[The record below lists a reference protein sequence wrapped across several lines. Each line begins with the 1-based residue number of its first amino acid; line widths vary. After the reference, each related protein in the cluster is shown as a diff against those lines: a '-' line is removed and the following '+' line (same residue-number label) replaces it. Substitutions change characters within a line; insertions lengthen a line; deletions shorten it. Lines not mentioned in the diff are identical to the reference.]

1 MAMHWWRTD
10 RLVVQLAD
18 NTLAEHDALR
28 YMLLS
33 AGLYE
38 FALYSSSWFGN
49 WRGWQLLVEF
59 GVALLISLVGIHE
72 CYKANAGASGR
83 QFIGRF
89 SALAIPVGLKLALAS
104 LVIGFF
110 LSYTSGYVIN
120 ESTFRNPRF
129 VHEVLA
135 FVLGITFTF
144 VFYWRVAYHLAR
156 VVQRDRSNPS
166 LHLTGSSGLR
176 PPPPAGELKR

>member
-1 MAMHWWRTD
+1 MHWWRTD

-18 NTLAEHDALR
+18 NTLAERDALR

-72 CYKANAGASGR
+72 CYKANAGAGGR

-104 LVIGFF
+104 LAIGFF

-120 ESTFRNPRF
+120 ASTFRDPRF

-156 VVQRDRSNPS
+156 VVQRERSNPS
-166 LHLTGSSGLR
+166 LHPTAYSGLR
-176 PPPPAGELKR
+176 PPPAAGELKR